1 MKDTNIDV
9 VPASSTPSQR
19 SARALSIAAT
29 AWYTPVL
36 LGQWIFVAYIFYAY
50 GWPILEGNIVA
61 WNDHLSQAYVPGR
74 SLGNASVAVHLGL
87 AVIIHFFGPLQLV
100 QQVRSR
106 FPTFHRWSGR
116 VFVLCVVI
124 VVAAG
129 AYMLV
134 VREIGAWTLRAG
146 FIVQGL
152 FILWF
157 AWQAVRHARERKFTE
172 HMRWATRLF
181 LAASAVWFFR
191 VIIMIWFVLTGGIG
205 IDTSDGT
212 GWFLDVMSLL
222 QFLPLALYEVYWRIK
237 MGSNSRARYIFA
249 AFLWLAAIA
258 TTIGVGLATLGMWF
272 PVLG

>member
-1 MKDTNIDV
+1 MTTNS
-9 VPASSTPSQR
+9 APSPR
-19 SARALSIAAT
+19 SVRALSLAAK

-50 GWPILEGNIVA
+50 GAPIFAGDISA
-61 WNDHLSQAYVPGR
+61 WNDHLSEAYVPDR
-74 SLGNASVAVHLGL
+74 TLGNLSVAIHLSL

-100 QQVRSR
+100 PSVRSR
-106 FPTFHRWSGR
+106 FPAFHRWSGR
-116 VFVLCVVI
+116 VFVLSVI
-124 VVAAG
+124 LVVAAG

-146 FIVQGL
+146 FMVQGL
-152 FILWF
+152 LILWF
-157 AWQAVRHARERKFTE
+157 AWQAVSYARRRKFAV

-212 GWFLDVMSLL
+212 GWFLDAMSGL
-222 QFLPLALYEVYWRIK
+222 QFLPLMLYEVYWRIK
-237 MGSNSRARYIFA
+237 DGSSDRAHLLFA
-249 AFLWLAAIA
+249 VFLWVAAVA
-258 TTIGVGLATLGMWF
+258 TTVGVGLATLGMWF